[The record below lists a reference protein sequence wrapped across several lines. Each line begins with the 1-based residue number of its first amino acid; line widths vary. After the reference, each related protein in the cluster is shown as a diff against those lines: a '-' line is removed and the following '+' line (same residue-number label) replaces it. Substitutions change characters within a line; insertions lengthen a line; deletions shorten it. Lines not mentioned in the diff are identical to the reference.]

1 MRGGKNMPTL
11 PVLNMSGEQVGE
23 IALNETIFGSK
34 VNKALLHQAV
44 VMQLASRRLGTA
56 KAKTRSEVR
65 GGGRKPYRQKGTG
78 QARQGSRRA
87 PNWTGGGIVFPP
99 TPRSYDFSMPKKAR
113 REALKSALSAKVEA
127 GEMIV
132 MDSLT
137 FNEPKTKNMVEML
150 DKIQAERKTLIV
162 TANPEENV
170 TKSGRNI
177 PGVLTIQT
185 NGINVYDLLRHD
197 KLVITKDAVSKVEEA
212 LA

>member
-1 MRGGKNMPTL
+1 MPTL

-34 VNKALLHQAV
+34 INKALLHQAV

-99 TPRSYDFSMPKKAR
+99 IPRSYDFSLPKKAR
-113 REALKSALSAKVEA
+113 REALKSALSAKVQA

-137 FNEPKTKNMVEML
+137 FSEPKTKIMVEML

-170 TKSGRNI
+170 NKSGRNI
-177 PGVLTIQT
+177 PGVLTLQSD
-185 NGINVYDLLRHD
+185 GINVYDLLSHD